1 MRRALVSVAGLL
13 AVLTAVTA
21 GAAGAASP
29 SVRIAQVDTSRYPLI
44 TAVVVAPGSDKL
56 ASVPFAV
63 KEGGKTVTVT
73 QTGGGAPAAIG
84 VAIDVSH
91 SMAGAPLAAAKQ
103 AAASFVKA
111 KRKADSMAVYSFG
124 HEANPVYH
132 LDTDVNA
139 LSSSLNQVTLDTV
152 QGTALYNS
160 VIQASSELGV
170 APTLTKVLVVLTD
183 GDDTT
188 NTKLGAA
195 VKAARAA
202 NVAVDAIAIG
212 NGNHAALTSLARQTG
227 GHVYAADRS
236 AAGIATVYKQ
246 IASEIRNTYRLQYT
260 SHADGLV
267 RLHVSLKGYTAA
279 TQQIDL
285 TAPAAQIVAAG
296 GTFAKISKHSS
307 AGLALA
313 IVIGLLVLGLVLLLV
328 RVPRETVLARR
339 LDRYTT
345 GERMVVEERERGLSL
360 RNLLV
365 VRGERSFG
373 GSAYFK
379 HVARLLERADMPMR
393 AAEFVA
399 IQAGATLV
407 LLLVGFAL
415 GMGILFPLVLG
426 VIGFVLPQF
435 LVRRKA
441 NARRKRFEDQ
451 LGDTLTAVASSLRAG
466 QSFQQAMSTIS
477 LDGPEPIAKEFQR
490 VETETRL
497 GRPADEALQSMADRL
512 GSKNFEFVVLA
523 VNIQRQVGGSLSEIL
538 DMVADTVRG
547 RVQFA
552 RKVRALTAMG
562 RASAY
567 VLVGMPFGLAFMIF
581 LIDRSYLRPLWATSA
596 GHIMVIV
603 GLISMAFGGLVTRK
617 IVNFKY

>member
-1 MRRALVSVAGLL
+1 MRRALAFVVGLAAVLAAVAG
-13 AVLTAVTA
+13 TS
-21 GAAGAASP
+21 GAASHA
-29 SVRIAQVDTSRYPLI
+29 VRIAQVDTSRYPLI

-56 ASVPFAV
+56 RSVPLQV
-63 KEGGKTVTVT
+63 SEGGSSVTAT
-73 QTGGGAPAAIG
+73 QTGGGSPAAIG
-84 VAIDVSH
+84 VAIDVSR
-91 SMAGAPLAAAKQ
+91 SMEGAPMAAAKE
-103 AAASFVKA
+103 AAASFVQA
-111 KRKADSMAVYSFG
+111 KRAPDSMAIYSFG
-124 HEANPVYH
+124 HEANPVH
-132 LDTDVNA
+132 GLDTDINA
-139 LSSSLNQVTLDTV
+139 LGSSLDQVQLDTV
-152 QGTALYNS
+152 QGTALYDS
-160 VIQASSELGV
+160 VIQASSELGA

-183 GDDTT
+183 GDDTSK
-188 NTKLGAA
+188 TKLGAA
-195 VKAARAA
+195 VKAAKAG

-212 NGNHAALTSLARQTG
+212 SSKHPELTSLTRQTG
-227 GHVYAADRS
+227 GHVFAADRS
-236 AAGIATVYKQ
+236 AAGISAVYKQ
-246 IASEIRNTYRLQYT
+246 IAAEIRNTYRLQYH
-260 SHADGLV
+260 SRADGLV
-267 RLHVSLKGYTAA
+267 PLKVSLKGYAPA
-279 TQQIDL
+279 TQKIDL
-285 TAPAAQIVAAG
+285 TAPAAEIVAAG
-296 GTFAKISKHSS
+296 GTISKISKRSS

-313 IVIGLLVLGLVLLLV
+313 IVIGLLVLGLVLLMV
-328 RVPRETVLARR
+328 RIPRETVLARR

-345 GERMVVEERERGLSL
+345 GERMVVVERERGLSL

-365 VRGERSFG
+365 LRGERSFG

-399 IQAGATLV
+399 IQAGLTV
-407 LLLVGFAL
+407 ILLLIGFVAGL
-415 GMGILFPLVLG
+415 GILFPLVLA
-426 VIGFVLPQF
+426 VIGFALPQVF
-435 LVRRKA
+435 VRRKA

-477 LDGPEPIAKEFQR
+477 LDGPEPISKEFQR

-567 VLVGMPFGLAFMIF
+567 VLVGMPFGLALMIF
-581 LIDRSYLRPLWATSA
+581 LVDRSYLRPLWAESA

-603 GLISMAFGGLVTRK
+603 GLISMTFGGIVTRK

>member
-1 MRRALVSVAGLL
+1 MRRALVFAAGLAAVLAIAAATSVAAPPRL
-13 AVLTAVTA
+13 
-21 GAAGAASP
+21 
-29 SVRIAQVDTSRYPLI
+29 RIAQVDTSRYPLI
-44 TAVVVAPGSDKL
+44 TAVVIAPGSDRL
-56 ASVPFAV
+56 RQVPLQV
-63 KEGGKTVTVT
+63 SEDGTDVTAT

-84 VAIDVSH
+84 VAIDVSR
-91 SMAGAPLAAAKQ
+91 SMQGAPLAAAKQ
-103 AAASFVKA
+103 AAASFVKN
-111 KRKADSMAVYSFG
+111 KRGPDSMAVYSFG
-124 HEANPVYH
+124 HEANPVH
-132 LDTDVNA
+132 GLDADVNA
-139 LSSSLNQVTLDTV
+139 LGSSLQQVTLDTV
-152 QGTALYNS
+152 QGTALYDS
-160 VIQASSELGV
+160 VIQASTELGS

-188 NTKLGAA
+188 KTKLGAA
-195 VKAARAA
+195 VKAAQAA

-212 NGNHAALTSLARQTG
+212 SGKHSALTSLARHTG
-227 GHVYAADRS
+227 GHVFAADRS
-236 AAGIATVYKQ
+236 AAGISAVYKQ
-246 IASEIRNTYRLQYT
+246 IGAEIRNTYRLQYH
-260 SHADGLV
+260 SHADGPVPLK
-267 RLHVSLKGYTAA
+267 VSLKGYTPA
-279 TQQIDL
+279 TQKIDL

-296 GTFAKISKHSS
+296 GTIAKISKGSS
-307 AGLALA
+307 SGLALA
-313 IVIGLLVLGLVLLLV
+313 IVIGLVVLGLVLFLM
-328 RVPRETVLARR
+328 RIPRETVLARR

-345 GERMVVEERERGLSL
+345 GERAPIEVRQKGLSL

-365 VRGERSFG
+365 LRGERSFG
-373 GSAYFK
+373 GSVYFK
-379 HVARLLERADMPMR
+379 HVSRLLERADMPMR
-393 AAEFVA
+393 SAEFVA
-399 IQAGATLV
+399 IQAGLTLV
-407 LLLVGFAL
+407 LLLVGFIL
-415 GMGILFPLVLG
+415 GVGIILPLVLG
-426 VIGFVLPQF
+426 AVGALLPEFV
-435 LVRRKA
+435 VRRKA
-441 NARRKRFEDQ
+441 NTRRKRFEDQ

-512 GSKNFEFVVLA
+512 GSRNFEFVVLA

-567 VLVGMPFGLAFMIF
+567 VLVGMPFALALMIF
-581 LIDRSYLRPLWATSA
+581 FVDPGYLRPLWATST
-596 GHIMVIV
+596 GHLMVVI